1 MAEKQLPNLR
11 VLRPIRIGGEHVA
24 KGAVVAKS
32 AFDNRGDWDD
42 LCKMS
47 PPKLE
52 ETDEKVGSGKAVKA
66 AMPGPTK
73 E

>member
-11 VLRPIRIGGEHVA
+11 VLRSIRIGGKHVE
-24 KGAVVAKS
+24 KGSVISKS

-47 PPKLE
+47 PAKLE
-52 ETDEKVGSGKAVKA
+52 ETDDKVGSGKS
-66 AMPGPTK
+66 AMPAAK
-73 E
+73 AS

>member
-11 VLRPIRIGGEHVA
+11 VLRSIRIRGKHVG
-24 KGAVVAKS
+24 KGTVIAKS

-52 ETDEKVGSGKAVKA
+52 ETDDKISTSGKATKA
-66 AMPGPTK
+66 EMPV
-73 E
+73 